1 MQKTRAEP
9 MVNILIK
16 KITPK
21 RNFDFAFFEQEFRSE
36 LQSFGKNPIK
46 TTLVGTT
53 KGWKHRPD
61 FVTQAV
67 ITPDTIGIRA
77 FATGTNKDQYNLV
90 VAGAKAHIITPR
102 NSQGTLVFRTGYIPA
117 TRPGSLSSRGPR
129 IAGRRQPKFVKV
141 VRHPGFTGRDFY
153 NLTAITHR
161 DEFVR
166 RSENALR
173 RAATR
178 MNASMR

>member
-1 MQKTRAEP
+1 MRAEL

-21 RNFDFAFFEQEFRSE
+21 RNFDFAFFEQEFRTE
-36 LQSFGKNPIK
+36 LQDFGKNPIK
-46 TTLVGTT
+46 TTLQGTT

-61 FVTQAV
+61 FGTQAV
-67 ITPDTIGIRA
+67 ITPDTIGVRA
-77 FATGTNKDQYNLV
+77 FASGANKDQYNLV
-90 VAGAKAHIITPR
+90 VAGSKAHIITPKS
-102 NSQGTLVFRTGYIPA
+102 SQGTLVFRTGYIPA
-117 TRPGSLSSRGPR
+117 TRPGSLQSRGPR

-153 NLTAITHR
+153 ALTAETHKA
-161 DEFVR
+161 DFVR

-178 MNASMR
+178 LNASMK